1 MKPRTIGNQS
11 IGEIGLGCMGMS
23 YAYGKAN
30 DEESLQVLS
39 RALEIG
45 VNHWDTADMYGAGDN
60 ERLLAKSLKSNR
72 DKVFLATKFGN
83 VTDRTLTTH
92 QDLVDA
98 EAGWIVDGT
107 PEYAR
112 KSVEL
117 SLQRLGTDVIDLYYL
132 HRVDDR
138 TPIEDTIGEMAKFV
152 EEGKV
157 RFLGVSEVNPETLR
171 RAHSVH
177 PIAAVQNEV
186 SLWTRDSVDDIIPVC
201 SELDIAVVPY
211 SPLGRG
217 FLTGQIKSFDDLQD
231 DDWRRMNPR
240 FQPEQ
245 FEINLELVRVVET
258 IGAELNASAAQIA
271 LAWVLALSP
280 NVCPIPGTKRI
291 KYLEENAGATNV
303 TLTTAQIETLNSLSE
318 AAGSRYPESFMSFT
332 RR

>member
-1 MKPRTIGNQS
+1 MKQRTIGNQS

-60 ERLLAKSLKSNR
+60 ERLLAKALKDNR

-92 QDLVDA
+92 QDLVAA

-107 PEYAR
+107 PAYAR

-117 SLQRLGTDVIDLYYL
+117 SLQKLGTDVIDLYYL

-171 RAHSVH
+171 RAHAVH
-177 PIAAVQNEV
+177 PVAAVQNEL
-186 SLWTRDSVDDIIPVC
+186 SLWTRDSLDDIIPVC
-201 SELDIAVVPY
+201 NELDIAFVPY

-217 FLTGQIKSFDDLQD
+217 FLTGQIKSFDDLPE
-231 DDWRRMNPR
+231 DDWRRHNPR

-245 FEINLELVRVVET
+245 FELNFEIVKVVQT
-258 IGAELNASAAQIA
+258 IASEQNATAAQIA

-280 NVCPIPGTKRI
+280 KVCPIPGTKRI
-291 KYLEENAGATNV
+291 KYLEENAGATDI
-303 TLTTAQIETLNSLSE
+303 TLTSDQVQTLNTLSE
-318 AAGSRYPESFMSFT
+318 AVGPRYPEAFMAFT